1 MIKEIKLS
9 SLNNIIPKVNKKEP
23 PRSINKD
30 LTPFFFTSM
39 FIGSKNSG
47 KTYGL
52 VKMIKNYEDKPVKD
66 SKGNTLEIKTI
77 LFSPTGKSEANPI
90 YTSLKS
96 LDFENDVIENYTD
109 NKLIEKLNE
118 IEKDKEDIED
128 YNKYVKAY
136 KIFEKNENLN
146 LIDPEY
152 LILLY
157 EYDFEHYNNILQP
170 KYKHSPIVFII
181 LDDLIGDN
189 KVFKRESLINN
200 ITIKH
205 RHLGVNLV
213 FTSQNPRSIP
223 NIIRN
228 NIDIYVLYKF
238 ANVKM
243 VLEKIYEEVS
253 NLLTETQFEELYKHA
268 TSEPYN
274 ALVIDNHPKTERD
287 KRFKKNFN
295 IVLTHGA

>member
-1 MIKEIKLS
+1 
-9 SLNNIIPKVNKKEP
+9 
-23 PRSINKD
+23 
-30 LTPFFFTSM
+30 M

-52 VKMIKNYEDKPVKD
+52 VKMIKNYEDNPVKD
-66 SKGNTLEIKTI
+66 SKGNTLEIKTV

-157 EYDFEHYNNILQP
+157 EYDFEHYNNIPQP
-170 KYKHSPIVFII
+170 KYKYPPIVFII

-243 VLEKIYEEVS
+243 VLENIYEEVS

-274 ALVIDNHPKTERD
+274 ALVIDNHPKCD
-287 KRFKKNFN
+287 KRFKKNFDV
-295 IVLTHGA
+295 VLTHGA

>member
-1 MIKEIKLS
+1 MV
-9 SLNNIIPKVNKKEP
+9 NIN
-23 PRSINKD
+23 
-30 LTPFFFTSM
+30 
-39 FIGSKNSG
+39 
-47 KTYGL
+47 
-52 VKMIKNYEDKPVKD
+52 
-66 SKGNTLEIKTI
+66 
-77 LFSPTGKSEANPI
+77 
-90 YTSLKS
+90 
-96 LDFENDVIENYTD
+96 
-109 NKLIEKLNE
+109 
-118 IEKDKEDIED
+118 
-128 YNKYVKAY
+128 
-136 KIFEKNENLN
+136 EKNENLN

-157 EYDFEHYNNILQP
+157 EYDFEHYNNIPQP
-170 KYKHSPIVFII
+170 KYKHPQIVFII

-189 KVFKRESLINN
+189 KVFKRESIINN

-253 NLLTETQFEELYKHA
+253 NLLTETQFEELYKHP
-268 TSEPYN
+268 TLMPPSN
-274 ALVIDNHPKTERD
+274 KL
-287 KRFKKNFN
+287 
-295 IVLTHGA
+295 